1 MRRRWKLR
9 PEPRRRIPAVAPPPA
24 HGGLR
29 DWDAREARVL
39 AAALSVVI
47 ARLCDGSPSVD
58 ATQHAIPAS
67 LGLMDASD
75 ASTRFV
81 GLECLV
87 RIVTRAPPIILDE
100 LHPILLDAL
109 DRARALIARDGG
121 GETVAL
127 YAHGAVLV
135 IGKVLEPSVRRRA
148 AAVFLDACLDD
159 RGWGDNAAKLEL
171 LRRLADVT
179 LLLAPRR
186 RRAHPAAAAP
196 APARRARRARAGGA
210 PRRRAPRAP
219 RRRRPDLGARR
230 GTARPSSALLLR
242 RGPGAARPRPRRGG
256 GGGGGRRRAAAAA
269 GLGLLAGLAGA
280 LAVRALALV
289 LAACDGAASGALR
302 PRRRSGS
309 PEPRPSSSPRW
320 RRVGA
325 ALLHT
330 AMDIANEPTY
340 YRKPADPRRPTD
352 GATTCWRGAATAGS
366 RLHA

>member
-1 MRRRWKLR
+1 M
-9 PEPRRRIPAVAPPPA
+9 
-24 HGGLR
+24 
-29 DWDAREARVL
+29 L

-159 RGWGDNAAKLEL
+159 LGLWRDNAAKLEL

-179 LLLAPRR
+179 LLLGPHGAAAHLRRLLPCLLGALDERAPAERR
-186 RRAHPAAAAP
+186 VVALHALHVVVAQTWARAAGHRAALVRALLLVAGQARRDRDRGAAAA
-196 APARRARRARAGGA
+196 A
-210 PRRRAPRAP
+210 
-219 RRRRPDLGARR
+219 
-230 GTARPSSALLLR
+230 
-242 RGPGAARPRPRRGG
+242 
-256 GGGGGRRRAAAAA
+256 AAAAA
-269 GLGLLAGLAGA
+269 GARPPPAAGLGPLAGLAGPSPSA
-280 LAVRALALV
+280 PWRWSWPSTAPPRAR
-289 LAACDGAASGALR
+289 SR
-302 PRRRSGS
+302 PRRRERPPRARARHHRRAGGASA
-309 PEPRPSSSPRW
+309 RPSRCWNAPPGR
-320 RRVGA
+320 
-325 ALLHT
+325 
-330 AMDIANEPTY
+330 DIANAPG
-340 YRKPADPRRPTD
+340 D
-352 GATTCWRGAATAGS
+352 
-366 RLHA
+366 LL

>member
-1 MRRRWKLR
+1 M
-9 PEPRRRIPAVAPPPA
+9 
-24 HGGLR
+24 
-29 DWDAREARVL
+29 L

-159 RGWGDNAAKLEL
+159 LGLWRDNAAKLEL

-179 LLLAPRR
+179 LLLGP
-186 RRAHPAAAAP
+186 HGAAAHLRRLLPCLLGALDER
-196 APARRARRARAGGA
+196 ALAERRVVALHALHVVVARG
-210 PRRRAPRAP
+210 RAPP
-219 RRRRPDLGARR
+219 
-230 GTARPSSALLLR
+230 GTARPRPRAAPR
-242 RGPGAARPRPRRGG
+242 RGPGAARPRSRRGG
-256 GGGGGRRRAAAAA
+256 GGGGLAA
-269 GLGLLAGLAGA
+269 GARPPPAALGPLAGLAGP
-280 LAVRALALV
+280 RRPALALV
-289 LAACDGAASGALR
+289 LAVDGAASGALAAAAAAV
-302 PRRRSGS
+302 PRA
-309 PEPRPSSSPRW
+309 RPSSSPRW
-320 RRVGA
+320 RR
-325 ALLHT
+325 
-330 AMDIANEPTY
+330 
-340 YRKPADPRRPTD
+340 RRRNS
-352 GATTCWRGAATAGS
+352 GCS
-366 RLHA
+366 YLV